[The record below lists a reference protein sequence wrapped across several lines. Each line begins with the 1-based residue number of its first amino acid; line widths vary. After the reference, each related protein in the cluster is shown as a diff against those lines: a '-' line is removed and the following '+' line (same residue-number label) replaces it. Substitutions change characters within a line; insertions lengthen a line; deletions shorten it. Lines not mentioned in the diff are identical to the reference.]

1 MPVAKLDITSTGPFA
16 GGQSFGDVGPYN
28 HLKGRAYFSADPE
41 HPSNRTITDIEL
53 APRDS
58 NGRVLFSADFEMLQP
73 EYPDRGR
80 GSMVFDVVNR
90 GRKTILGFNSA
101 ARAMDPGAPL
111 DPGNGFLMREGYTV
125 VWCGWQADVPDDPHL
140 TGLDAPQ
147 ALNADGSPL
156 KARILHQFQSNEP
169 VNVFHLAD
177 RNHNPHPPTDPN
189 EPGAGLT
196 VRDHPNAPA
205 TEIARDRF
213 QFVRVED
220 EQVEPD
226 LNHVYLRGG
235 FEPGRIY
242 QLVYTTTGSVIVGLG
257 MASVRDIVS
266 FLKYESDGNPCA
278 GSIDYAHAFGASQS
292 GRFLRTYIYYGMNND
307 EQGRMALD
315 GIIPH
320 VAGGMR
326 GEFNLRF
333 GQPSKDV
340 CYIIPELFPFADT
353 EVTDPVT
360 GGSGCLLAR
369 MEEVGSVPKIMF
381 TNTSAEYWRG
391 DAALI
396 HTDFGAMRDAEE
408 SENVRR
414 YHFAGTMHGSGVFP
428 PQDGARDGR
437 AEGPASI
444 QRGGLLAAPARSAH
458 ESGSVGKGQYTR
470 SRLAAP
476 EPRRRHRRGV
486 RHTDGKS
493 SSAYREWRSRRRSRA
508 RCGWTTETR
517 RT

>member
-1 MPVAKLDITSTGPFA
+1 MIEKCSDKDDIHYVAADKENSNMPVTNLQITSTVPFA
-16 GGQSFGDVGPYN
+16 GGQSFGDVGPYT
-28 HLKGRAYFSADPE
+28 HLKGRAYFSVDPD
-41 HPSNRTITDIEL
+41 HPSNRPITDIEL

-58 NGRVLFSADFEMLQP
+58 NGRVPFSADFEMLQP
-73 EYPDRGR
+73 KQPNRGR
-80 GSMVFDVVNR
+80 GSLLFDVVNR
-90 GRKTILGFNSA
+90 GRKTILGFNSSP
-101 ARAMDPGAPL
+101 RAMEPGAPL

-140 TGLDAPQ
+140 IGLQAPQ

-156 KARILHQFQSNEP
+156 TARILHQFQSNEP

-177 RNHNPHPPTDPN
+177 RNHNPHPPTDPDD
-189 EPGAGLT
+189 PGATLL
-196 VRDHPNAPA
+196 VRDHPNGPA
-205 TEIARDRF
+205 TEIERDRF

-226 LNHVYLRGG
+226 LNHVYLKGG

-242 QLVYTTTGSVIVGLG
+242 QLVYTTTGSVIVGVG

-292 GRFLRTYIYYGMNND
+292 GRFLRTCIYYGMNND

-340 CYIIPELFPFADT
+340 CYIIPELFPFSDT
-353 EVTDPVT
+353 EITDPVT
-360 GGSGCLLAR
+360 GL
-369 MEEVGSVPKIMF
+369 
-381 TNTSAEYWRG
+381 
-391 DAALI
+391 
-396 HTDFGAMRDAEE
+396 
-408 SENVRR
+408 
-414 YHFAGTMHGSGVFP
+414 
-428 PQDGARDGR
+428 
-437 AEGPASI
+437 
-444 QRGGLLAAPARSAH
+444 
-458 ESGSVGKGQYTR
+458 SGSLLGRWRRAATSQRSCSRTR
-470 SRLAAP
+470 PPSI
-476 EPRRRHRRGV
+476 GV
-486 RHTDGKS
+486 
-493 SSAYREWRSRRRSRA
+493 A
-508 RCGWTTETR
+508 TR
-517 RT
+517 R